1 MSSRPP
7 PKPSQTF
14 VFDFSISPLDRSI
27 SYKISTAVRSGPHH
41 NGRLSMQTIQFAI
54 MFYSALN
61 YVIWLDHEAS
71 GKDLSSKLKYNY
83 NLAITTLEDLAPIQN
98 VGET

>member
-1 MSSRPP
+1 
-7 PKPSQTF
+7 
-14 VFDFSISPLDRSI
+14 
-27 SYKISTAVRSGPHH
+27 
-41 NGRLSMQTIQFAI
+41 